1 MPVKRIGITQ
11 RVDIIEA
18 IGERRDALSQEWSY
32 FLKECGYLPIFLPN
46 DVELAL
52 KLAQELKIDGILLTG
67 GNHLFA
73 YGGNA
78 KERDDTELAL
88 IEYGIKQGIG
98 ILGVCRGMQ
107 VLLHYFGQKLV
118 PVENHVAKVHR
129 LQSGK
134 EVNSY
139 HSFGA
144 IKCELPLLVKE
155 VCEDGVIE
163 QVVHHSIPNIC
174 GIMWHPERYSPFRI
188 EDIQL
193 VKGVFER

>member
-1 MPVKRIGITQ
+1 MKRIGITQ
-11 RVDIIEA
+11 RVDIIDK
-18 IGERRDALSQEWSY
+18 IGERRDSISQEWVS

-46 DVELAL
+46 DVDTALILAKEL
-52 KLAQELKIDGILLTG
+52 EIDGILLTG
-67 GNHLFA
+67 GNHLFS
-73 YGGNA
+73 YGGDA
-78 KERDDTELAL
+78 KERDDTEKAL
-88 IEYGIKQGIG
+88 IDYGISKGIG

-118 PVENHVAKVHR
+118 PVQNHIGKIHR
-129 LQSGK
+129 LQSGQ

-144 IKCELPLLVKE
+144 VECELPLIAKE
-155 VCEDGVIE
+155 ICEDGVIE
-163 QVVHHSIPNIC
+163 KIAHQSIPNLC
-174 GIMWHPERYSPFRI
+174 GIMWHPERYQPFRI